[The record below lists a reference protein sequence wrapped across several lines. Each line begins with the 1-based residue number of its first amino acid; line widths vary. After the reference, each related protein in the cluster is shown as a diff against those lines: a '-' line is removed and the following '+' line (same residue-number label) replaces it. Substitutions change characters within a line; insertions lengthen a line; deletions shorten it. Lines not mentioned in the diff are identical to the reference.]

1 MFFLYP
7 FSMWLVDTKTIN
19 RFSKP
24 ISQFVLYQGRRDT
37 MKVSFFF
44 LDCFFF
50 LFLVF
55 FAGSCDKQSNMTL
68 VTNLWAMAQE
78 VLLKGHHPPCQ
89 TQKKKD
95 TFFHKCLYKLLDMCI
110 ETLFLFILYRL
121 LPSNI
126 FHQGEEKGNCSN
138 ECINYCYLTTK
149 KNYWLW
155 NWLKSE
161 KENITIYIYTYWL
174 ILKYKIKTLFSQ
186 NPPKILLFLW
196 PYY

>member
-1 MFFLYP
+1 MTCRYKNNKQIFQA
-7 FSMWLVDTKTIN
+7 N
-19 RFSKP
+19 QP
-24 ISQFVLYQGRRDT
+24 ICSLSRKKRYDEGI
-37 MKVSFFF
+37 FFF
-44 LDCFFF
+44 SWLFLFF
-50 LFLVF
+50 FLVF
-55 FAGSCDKQSNMTL
+55 FAGSCDKQSNMTF

-89 TQKKKD
+89 TQKKKKD

-110 ETLFLFILYRL
+110 ETLFFFFILYRL

-126 FHQGEEKGNCSN
+126 FHQEGEKGNCSN

-161 KENITIYIYTYWL
+161 KTSLYIYTLTDWSL
-174 ILKYKIKTLFSQ
+174 SIK
-186 NPPKILLFLW
+186 
-196 PYY
+196 